1 MLSTNQKGCF
11 FFNLLITAGFHQC
24 QTLIISRHV
33 NWPLG
38 VVYLMQKVLDGVIQR
53 NAITEVTSCLPVSWR
68 EELKSLWAMRTC
80 VLTFPSAELWNGSLW
95 ILWLPPSIG
104 DLLFLVPCT
113 PVSSLQVCEFFTLT
127 QSNFGDAH
135 AVSANSAV
143 PLWCGSLTAALF
155 HGRVC
160 WDRFVVLQERA
171 EVPAKECRHH
181 RGRMYAKRNVLGCS
195 LTKFRCRPLNPHIA
209 STSWG
214 GSHSSR
220 PSLWL
225 QRASVCP

>member
-1 MLSTNQKGCF
+1 
-11 FFNLLITAGFHQC
+11 
-24 QTLIISRHV
+24 
-33 NWPLG
+33 
-38 VVYLMQKVLDGVIQR
+38 MQKVLDGVIQR

-80 VLTFPSAELWNGSLW
+80 ALTFPSAELWNGSLW

-143 PLWCGSLTAALF
+143 PL
-155 HGRVC
+155 
-160 WDRFVVLQERA
+160 
-171 EVPAKECRHH
+171 
-181 RGRMYAKRNVLGCS
+181 
-195 LTKFRCRPLNPHIA
+195 
-209 STSWG
+209 
-214 GSHSSR
+214 
-220 PSLWL
+220 
-225 QRASVCP
+225 